1 MIAQGT
7 DGVSRES
14 LKEGVALGE
23 VMISFCPWGMSA
35 LDTEENLKEWI
46 QSWAPSNS
54 LFLEPKDWF
63 IRGHDITGYYK
74 DNKGHWRPEHEE
86 GVYIWT
92 PPPAAADVCIEEI
105 RKARMK
111 RKDSLHIIIIQKL
124 FTTNWLRQLNKIAD
138 CHFLI
143 PPTHN
148 FWRPKNYENLVVAI
162 VYPFLP
168 FRPWQLQGT
177 PKMFSVGRE
186 LCQMFKSKDVDSGN
200 ILRKFLLECGKFS
213 TLPADVVWRMLYY
226 RNVPPFSRS
235 LPGDVW
241 WSEGKRKRDTGDKRK
256 ITRGLERKDKGS
268 HGLPTSKRRRTS
280 NDTLC
285 R

>member
-23 VMISFCPWGMSA
+23 VMISVCPWGMSA
-35 LDTEENLKEWI
+35 LDTEENLKELI

-92 PPPAAADVCIEEI
+92 PPPAAADVCIEGI

-124 FTTNWLRQLNKIAD
+124 FTTN
-138 CHFLI
+138 
-143 PPTHN
+143 
-148 FWRPKNYENLVVAI
+148 
-162 VYPFLP
+162 
-168 FRPWQLQGT
+168 
-177 PKMFSVGRE
+177 
-186 LCQMFKSKDVDSGN
+186 
-200 ILRKFLLECGKFS
+200 
-213 TLPADVVWRMLYY
+213 
-226 RNVPPFSRS
+226 
-235 LPGDVW
+235 
-241 WSEGKRKRDTGDKRK
+241 
-256 ITRGLERKDKGS
+256 
-268 HGLPTSKRRRTS
+268 
-280 NDTLC
+280 
-285 R
+285 